1 MNAILKLLYVVTI
14 TVLLVS
20 CGGNNKDEPNKTKIN
35 PNPNHKDSMPTLVGD
50 VEKKITITE
59 VLKKKSVI
67 YGKAESFEF
76 NLLEEGGG
84 EKFNIT
90 MIVMSADMDCA
101 EEKIDI
107 PEKLTLTEDEK
118 DAEEDKKQKAKE
130 LARLKEVSDA
140 KKICPEIFSFIG
152 GNKLVFS
159 SSEEYALIE
168 EESPEY
174 RMMQKGTIE
183 INDNTYSGTLYYNG
197 EGDNEAAAWFH
208 GKLIFKL
215 PAISSLKGEPLII
228 EIKGKK

>member
-1 MNAILKLLYVVTI
+1 MNTTLKLLYAVTI

-20 CGGNNKDEPNKTKIN
+20 CGGNDKTTDAPKLEN
-35 PNPNHKDSMPTLVGD
+35 TLVKDS
-50 VEKKITITE
+50 KITDI
-59 VLKKKSVI
+59 LKKKSVI

-76 NLLEEGGG
+76 NLPEEEEV

-90 MIVMSADMDCA
+90 MIVMSADMDCTA
-101 EEKIDI
+101 DAMLCEEI
-107 PEKLTLTEDEK
+107 
-118 DAEEDKKQKAKE
+118 
-130 LARLKEVSDA
+130 S
-140 KKICPEIFSFIG
+140 SFIG

-183 INDNTYSGTLYYNG
+183 INDNTYSGTLYYSG
-197 EGDNEAAAWFH
+197 EGNNEVVSFH
-208 GKLIFKL
+208 GKLIFEL
-215 PAISSLKGEPLII
+215 PAIKSLKGELLIL

>member
-1 MNAILKLLYVVTI
+1 MNTILKLLYAVTI

-20 CGGNNKDEPNKTKIN
+20 CGGNDKTTDAPKLEN
-35 PNPNHKDSMPTLVGD
+35 TLVKDSKITESL
-50 VEKKITITE
+50 EKKSA
-59 VLKKKSVI
+59 L

-76 NLLEEGGG
+76 NLLEEEEV

-90 MIVMSADMDCA
+90 MIVMSADMDCTA
-101 EEKIDI
+101 DAMLCEEI
-107 PEKLTLTEDEK
+107 
-118 DAEEDKKQKAKE
+118 
-130 LARLKEVSDA
+130 S
-140 KKICPEIFSFIG
+140 SFIG

-183 INDNTYSGTLYYNG
+183 INDNTYNSTLYYNG
-197 EGDNEAAAWFH
+197 KGNNEVVSFH
-208 GKLIFKL
+208 GKLIFEL
-215 PAISSLKGEPLII
+215 PAIKSLKGELLIL